1 MILVTGSI
9 IVQSKSFEE
18 ARRLSIEHTH
28 RSRKEPGCISHDV
41 HIDCDNPM
49 RLVFVERWADR
60 DALLK
65 HFAVP
70 ASRQFI
76 KDLSAFLVEPAA
88 MEIYETKLMD
98 RP

>member
-1 MILVTGSI
+1 MILVTGSAI
-9 IVQSKSFEE
+9 IQRDSFAE

-28 RSRKEPGCISHDV
+28 RSRAEPGCISHDV
-41 HIDCDNPM
+41 HVDCENPL

-76 KDLSAFLVEPAA
+76 KALSAFLVEPAGI
-88 MEIYETKLMD
+88 EIYDAKLMD
-98 RP
+98 KP